1 MVVENFQYFNYEI
14 KKDAKIASKF
24 FHIYQIFINEMC
36 ISIRYNFPTMIGKEV
51 ANMALYEIKNYI
63 KLLCIRIDHIESY
76 MVDELNTSDE
86 QEINDFIK
94 MYKHRKGLKILI
106 FEMDDEAHIVTYE
119 QMQSFIHT
127 LHVFDYIRQ
136 IIENESNKF
145 VVIHNNETSLDVLQ
159 TDSYLHKLLG
169 LSK

>member
-1 MVVENFQYFNYEI
+1 
-14 KKDAKIASKF
+14 
-24 FHIYQIFINEMC
+24 
-36 ISIRYNFPTMIGKEV
+36 
-51 ANMALYEIKNYI
+51 MALYEIKNYI

-106 FEMDDEAHIVTYE
+106 FEMNDEAHIVTYE

-136 IIENESNKF
+136 VIENETNKF
-145 VVIHNNETSLDVLQ
+145 IVINNDDTSLDVLQ
-159 TDSYLHKLLG
+159 TDSYLHKLLELG
-169 LSK
+169 K

>member
-1 MVVENFQYFNYEI
+1 MKCAFQSGI
-14 KKDAKIASKF
+14 
-24 FHIYQIFINEMC
+24 IFLSRN
-36 ISIRYNFPTMIGKEV
+36 EV

-76 MVDELNTSDE
+76 VVDELNTSDE
-86 QEINDFIK
+86 KEINDFIK

-106 FEMDDEAHIVTYE
+106 FEMTDEAHIITYE

-136 IIENESNKF
+136 IIENETNKL
-145 VVIHNNETSLDVLQ
+145 VVVNDSESPDALQ
-159 TDSYLHKLLG
+159 TDSYLHRLLD